1 MNVETRLLD
10 LSCQGRRKIL
20 VLEGGGGGYDDF
32 FPKSFLGL
40 KKYSRNTVKKI
51 RFEKKLFCFEI
62 DDIQ

>member
-20 VLEGGGGGYDDF
+20 VLEGGGYDDF

-40 KKYSRNTVKKI
+40 KKYSRNTVKKNTI
-51 RFEKKLFCFEI
+51 RKKFVLF
-62 DDIQ
+62 

>member
-20 VLEGGGGGYDDF
+20 VLEGVGGGYDDF

-40 KKYSRNTVKKI
+40 
-51 RFEKKLFCFEI
+51 
-62 DDIQ
+62 

>member
-20 VLEGGGGGYDDF
+20 VLEGGGGYDDF

-40 KKYSRNTVKKI
+40 
-51 RFEKKLFCFEI
+51 
-62 DDIQ
+62 